1 MASYLKDIFGT
12 GTNIFGASA
21 GPNTDVLVQNGLI
34 SKEQVDQ
41 AQDASLMQGLIGS
54 AVGYLAQPKNQGYG
68 SSIPYLAK
76 GFQQGM
82 TQAKQPFANLTA
94 SAGTTM
100 KMEDYQLQKAERVRS
115 SQTRALMDQVRNP
128 DGTINADVLTQLRAI
143 DPKAFLQY
151 QELELNDAKIDKLYS
166 EADENRG
173 VDSMGNPIG
182 GDALDAEAMA
192 KYSHHYT
199 PQSFAK
205 FSQTL
210 NPNDLVPLSE
220 IKDRASIQKDRME
233 ILETQGQEAL
243 DRFDAGTVQQT
254 KTGQPKTPEMI
265 MDDSVGT
272 THDFVNSQGVKV
284 TPLIYDTTQPMSEI
298 KKYRRD
304 QGKVTNAYQS
314 QSEVLRRERNLIR
327 KLLNSEGL
335 DRVVGKASYLNPLTV
350 RGEAG
355 ADAEAMLYGIRQLEF
370 ISNYQRIKQAGGGFG
385 SLTEKEG
392 DRLEQMASVL
402 DEKQSPEQFRYNL
415 MVLDREL
422 AKFEQLDKDMYEDV
436 YGKTTYEVMKLNQL
450 PPEVENIFAGKYD
463 NMTAPQTGQSIASDE
478 EVDAIIFGG

>member
-82 TQAKQPFANLTA
+82 TQAKQPFTNLTA

-100 KMEDYQLQKAERVRS
+100 KMEDYQLQKAERERS

-166 EADENRG
+166 EAEENRATG
-173 VDSMGNPIG
+173 DG
-182 GDALDAEAMA
+182 GLDAGDMA

-199 PQSFAK
+199 PDSFAK

-210 NPNDLVPLSE
+210 NPSDLVPMSG
-220 IKDRASIQKDRME
+220 IKTKADIQKTRME
-233 ILETQGQEAL
+233 ILETQGQDAL
-243 DRFDAGTVQQT
+243 DQFDAGIVQQT

-284 TPLIYDTTQPMSEI
+284 TPLIHDTTQPMSEI

-304 QGKVTNAYQS
+304 QGKVTNAFQS

-327 KLLNSEGL
+327 QLLNHEGF
-335 DRVVGKASYLNPLTV
+335 DRITGSASYIGNLRGSKAS
-350 RGEAG
+350 
-355 ADAEAMLYGIRQLEF
+355 DAENMLYGIRQLEF

-392 DRLEQMASVL
+392 DRLEQMAAVL
-402 DEKQSPEQFRYNL
+402 GEDQSPKQFRYNL

-422 AKFEQLDKDMYEDV
+422 SKFEQLDRDTFEDI
-436 YGKTTYEVMKLNQL
+436 YGKSNYEVIKLNQI
-450 PPEVENIFAGKYD
+450 PPEMENIFNAKYD
-463 NMTAPQTGQSIASDE
+463 NMTAPQTGQSGISDD
-478 EVDAIIFGG
+478 EVDKIIGIK

>member
-12 GTNIFGASA
+12 GTNIFGAGA
-21 GPNTDVLVQNGLI
+21 GAETDILVKNGLL

-41 AQDASLMQGLIGS
+41 AENASLMKGLIGS
-54 AVGYLAQPKNQGYG
+54 AVGYFAQPQNQGYG
-68 SSIPYLAK
+68 SATPYIAK
-76 GFQQGM
+76 GFLQGM
-82 TQAKQPFANLTA
+82 EQAKQPFANLTS
-94 SAGTTM
+94 SAGTQM
-100 KMEDYQLQKAERVRS
+100 KMEDYQLKKAERERS
-115 SQTRALMDQVRNP
+115 AVTRQLMDQVRNP
-128 DGTINADVLTQLRAI
+128 DGTINSEVLTQLRAI
-143 DPKAFLQY
+143 DPKAYLQY

-166 EADENRG
+166 EAEENRATG
-173 VDSMGNPIG
+173 DG
-182 GDALDAEAMA
+182 GLDAGDMA

-199 PQSFAK
+199 PDSFAK
-205 FSQTL
+205 FTQTR
-210 NPNDLVPLSE
+210 NPSDLVPMSG
-220 IKDRASIQKDRME
+220 IKTKADIQKTRME
-233 ILETQGQEAL
+233 ILETQGQDAL
-243 DRFDAGTVQQT
+243 DQFDSGTIQQT
-254 KTGQPKTPEMI
+254 STGAPKTPEMV

-304 QGKVTNAYQS
+304 QGKVTNAFQS

-335 DRVVGKASYLNPLTV
+335 DKVTGGASYLNFANI
-350 RGEAG
+350 RGGDSAN
-355 ADAEAMLYGIRQLEF
+355 AEAMLYGIRQLEF

-422 AKFEQLDKDMYEDV
+422 AKFEQLDRDTFEDI
-436 YGKTTYEVMKLNQL
+436 YGKSNYEVIKLNQL
-450 PPEVENIFAGKYD
+450 PPEMENIFNQKYD
-463 NMTAPQTGQSIASDE
+463 NMTAPQTGQSQSGISDD
-478 EVDAIIFGG
+478 EVDKIIGIK

>member
-12 GTNIFGASA
+12 GTNIFGAGA
-21 GPNTDVLVQNGLI
+21 GPETDILVQNGLL

-41 AQDASLMQGLIGS
+41 AENASLMKGLIGS

-68 SSIPYLAK
+68 SATPYIAK
-76 GFQQGM
+76 GFLQGM
-82 TQAKQPFANLTA
+82 EQAKQPFANLTS
-94 SAGTTM
+94 SAGTKM
-100 KMEDYQLQKAERVRS
+100 KMEDYQLKKAERERS
-115 SQTRALMDQVRNP
+115 AQTRQLMDQVRNP

-143 DPKAFLQY
+143 DPKAYLQY

-166 EADENRG
+166 EAEENRATG
-173 VDSMGNPIG
+173 DG
-182 GDALDAEAMA
+182 GLDMEAVA
-192 KYSHHYT
+192 KHSHKYV
-199 PQSFAK
+199 PSSFTK
-205 FSQTL
+205 FTQTG
-210 NPNDLVPLSE
+210 NPNDLIPLSM
-220 IKDRASIQKDRME
+220 IKDKADIQKVRME
-233 ILETQGQEAL
+233 ILETQGQDAL
-243 DRFDAGTVQQT
+243 DRYDAGTIQQT
-254 KTGQPKTPEMI
+254 STGKPKTPEMV

-304 QGKVTNAYQS
+304 QGKVTNAFQS
-314 QSEVLRRERNLIR
+314 QAEVLRRERNLIR

-335 DRVVGKASYLNPLTV
+335 DRIIGTASYLPNI
-350 RGEAG
+350 RGNKSS
-355 ADAEAMLYGIRQLEF
+355 DAEAMLYGIRQLEF

-422 AKFEQLDKDMYEDV
+422 AKFEQLDRDTFEDI
-436 YGKTTYEVMKLNQL
+436 YGKSNYEVVKLNQL
-450 PPEVENIFAGKYD
+450 PPEMENIFNQKYD
-463 NMTAPQTGQSIASDE
+463 NMTGLQTGQSQSGISDD
-478 EVDAIIFGG
+478 EVDKIIGIK

>member
-1 MASYLKDIFGT
+1 
-12 GTNIFGASA
+12 
-21 GPNTDVLVQNGLI
+21 
-34 SKEQVDQ
+34 
-41 AQDASLMQGLIGS
+41 MQGLIGS

-82 TQAKQPFANLTA
+82 TQAKQPFTNLTA

-100 KMEDYQLQKAERVRS
+100 KMEDYQLQKAERERS

-166 EADENRG
+166 EAEENRAT
-173 VDSMGNPIG
+173 
-182 GDALDAEAMA
+182 GDVGLDAGDMA

-199 PQSFAK
+199 PDSFAK

-210 NPNDLVPLSE
+210 NPSDLVPMSG
-220 IKDRASIQKDRME
+220 IKTKADIQKTRME
-233 ILETQGQEAL
+233 ILETQGQDAL
-243 DRFDAGTVQQT
+243 DQFDAGIVQQT

-284 TPLIYDTTQPMSEI
+284 TPLIHDTTQPMSEI

-304 QGKVTNAYQS
+304 EGKVTNAFQS

-327 KLLNSEGL
+327 QLLNHEGF
-335 DRVVGKASYLNPLTV
+335 DRITGSASYIGNLRGSKAS
-350 RGEAG
+350 
-355 ADAEAMLYGIRQLEF
+355 DAENMLYGIRQLEF

-392 DRLEQMASVL
+392 DRLEQMAAVL
-402 DEKQSPEQFRYNL
+402 GEDQSPKQFRYNL

-422 AKFEQLDKDMYEDV
+422 SKFEQLDRDTFEDI
-436 YGKTTYEVMKLNQL
+436 YGKSNYEVIKLNQI
-450 PPEVENIFAGKYD
+450 PPEMENIFNAKYD
-463 NMTAPQTGQSIASDE
+463 NMTAPQTGQSGISDD
-478 EVDAIIFGG
+478 EVDKIIGIK